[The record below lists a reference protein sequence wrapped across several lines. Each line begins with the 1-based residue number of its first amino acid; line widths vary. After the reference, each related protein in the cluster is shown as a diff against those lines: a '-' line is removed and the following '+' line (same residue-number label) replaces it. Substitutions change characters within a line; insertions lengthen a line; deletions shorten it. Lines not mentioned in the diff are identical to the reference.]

1 MVRDQK
7 ESAVI
12 QGLSGDVRR
21 ASSCGHIHADRAATV
36 KLDGAPAAPKQL
48 DTAGRPAYR
57 AISGTR
63 SGGGDPLPFQKPD
76 AVDQHILSILEDN
89 GRATNREI
97 AESVGVSE
105 GTVRNRIERLI
116 RDDILRIVGVTN
128 PARLGLNTAAVI
140 SVSAELARITDIAE
154 RIAAADGVVYVGY
167 TTGNAD
173 IIALAFFPSNDELTD
188 FMTQTLAAIPGI
200 LKAETNIILKPVRS
214 MFPGATMNVV
224 SRQPARLAS
233 VAKA

>member
-1 MVRDQK
+1 
-7 ESAVI
+7 
-12 QGLSGDVRR
+12 
-21 ASSCGHIHADRAATV
+21 
-36 KLDGAPAAPKQL
+36 
-48 DTAGRPAYR
+48 
-57 AISGTR
+57 
-63 SGGGDPLPFQKPD
+63 LPFQKPD
-76 AVDQHILSILEDN
+76 AVDQHILSILEEN

-140 SVSAELARITDIAE
+140 SISAELARITDIAE
-154 RIAAADGVVYVGY
+154 RIASADGVVYVGY

-214 MFPGATMNVV
+214 LFPGATVNLVG
-224 SRQPARLAS
+224 RQPTPIAS

>member
-1 MVRDQK
+1 MR
-7 ESAVI
+7 
-12 QGLSGDVRR
+12 
-21 ASSCGHIHADRAATV
+21 CGYIHANRELRV
-36 KLDGAPAAPKQL
+36 KDAIPAAVARYL
-48 DTAGRPAYR
+48 DTAPRRAYR
-57 AISGTR
+57 ASNGTR
-63 SGGGDPLPFQKPD
+63 SGRGKTLPFQKPD
-76 AVDQHILSILEDN
+76 AVDQHILSILEEN

-140 SVSAELARITDIAE
+140 SISAELARITDIAE

-214 MFPGATMNVV
+214 LFPGSTVNLVG
-224 SRQPARLAS
+224 RQPRPLSA

>member
-1 MVRDQK
+1 LTNTKRGV
-7 ESAVI
+7 
-12 QGLSGDVRR
+12 
-21 ASSCGHIHADRAATV
+21 
-36 KLDGAPAAPKQL
+36 
-48 DTAGRPAYR
+48 
-57 AISGTR
+57 
-63 SGGGDPLPFQKPD
+63 DPLPFQKPD
-76 AVDQHILSILEDN
+76 AVDQHILSILETN

-116 RDDILRIVGVTN
+116 RDDVLRIVGVTN

-140 SVSAELARITDIAE
+140 SISAELARITEIAE
-154 RIAAADGVVYVGY
+154 RIAEAAGVVYVGY

-188 FMTQTLAAIPGI
+188 FMTETLAGIPGI

-214 MFPGATMNVV
+214 MFPGA
-224 SRQPARLAS
+224 PAHVNSARTTQLRAMGT
-233 VAKA
+233 

>member
-1 MVRDQK
+1 M
-7 ESAVI
+7 
-12 QGLSGDVRR
+12 
-21 ASSCGHIHADRAATV
+21 
-36 KLDGAPAAPKQL
+36 
-48 DTAGRPAYR
+48 
-57 AISGTR
+57 
-63 SGGGDPLPFQKPD
+63 PFQKPD

-140 SVSAELARITDIAE
+140 SISAELARITDIAE

-214 MFPGATMNVV
+214 LFPGATVNLIN
-224 SRQPARLAS
+224 RQPTRLAS
-233 VAKA
+233 VSKA

>member
-1 MVRDQK
+1 M
-7 ESAVI
+7 
-12 QGLSGDVRR
+12 G
-21 ASSCGHIHADRAATV
+21 ASTYIHADWCEAV
-36 KLDGAPAAPKQL
+36 KERSACETQECLTLIKED
-48 DTAGRPAYR
+48 AYGSVTESAR
-57 AISGTR
+57 KGQT
-63 SGGGDPLPFQKPD
+63 LPFQKPD

-97 AESVGVSE
+97 AEAVGVSE

-116 RDDILRIVGVTN
+116 RDDVLRIVGVTN
-128 PARLGLNTAAVI
+128 PAKLGLNTAAVI
-140 SVSAELARITDIAE
+140 SISGELSRITDIAE

-173 IIALAFFPSNDELTD
+173 IIVLAFFPSNDELTD

-214 MFPGATMNVV
+214 LFPGATVNIVG
-224 SRQPARLAS
+224 RQASLAAS
-233 VAKA
+233 GR

>member
-1 MVRDQK
+1 M
-7 ESAVI
+7 
-12 QGLSGDVRR
+12 
-21 ASSCGHIHADRAATV
+21 
-36 KLDGAPAAPKQL
+36 
-48 DTAGRPAYR
+48 
-57 AISGTR
+57 
-63 SGGGDPLPFQKPD
+63 PFQKPD

-97 AESVGVSE
+97 AEAVGVSE

-128 PARLGLNTAAVI
+128 PAKLGLNTAAVI
-140 SVSAELARITDIAE
+140 SISAELSRITDIAE
-154 RIAAADGVVYVGY
+154 SIAAADGVVYVGY

-173 IIALAFFPSNDELTD
+173 IIVLAFFPTNDELTD

-214 MFPGATMNVV
+214 LFPGATINLIGRRPATLV
-224 SRQPARLAS
+224 SVS
-233 VAKA
+233 KA

>member
-1 MVRDQK
+1 
-7 ESAVI
+7 
-12 QGLSGDVRR
+12 
-21 ASSCGHIHADRAATV
+21 
-36 KLDGAPAAPKQL
+36 
-48 DTAGRPAYR
+48 
-57 AISGTR
+57 
-63 SGGGDPLPFQKPD
+63 LPFQKPD

-97 AESVGVSE
+97 AEAVGVSE

-116 RDDILRIVGVTN
+116 RDDVLRIVGVTN

-140 SVSAELARITDIAE
+140 SISGELSRITDIAE
-154 RIAAADGVVYVGY
+154 RISQADGVVYVGY

-173 IIALAFFPSNDELTD
+173 IIVLAFFPSNDDLTD

-214 MFPGATMNVV
+214 LFPGATVNIVG
-224 SRQPARLAS
+224 RQ
-233 VAKA
+233 AKALAASGR